1 MPVSIKSIT
10 KLSIKSIG
18 LFILVFIFA
27 LSAFYINTTIYNF
40 PKEEPF
46 KGGFIHNPYENLPDS
61 SYRANFHAH
70 TVAWK
75 KITNG
80 HNSEE
85 DLYNEYTKRGYDIV
99 GISNYH
105 KISDYVKDFSDLYI
119 PEYEHGYNV
128 LKSHY
133 LSINPDGVSY
143 FDYPLF
149 QLSSHKQKVI
159 EKLKEKNAIVA
170 MAHPK
175 FGGGRTFSDMKK
187 LVHYDF
193 TEVLNHYRI
202 SDEYWDQALSA
213 GRLTYVMGN
222 DDTHDIRKEA
232 TFRIWNIIHSNTRNT
247 DSILNHMKAGQN
259 YAVSSQNEIC
269 DNTLASC
276 LLNNTNTFEVTLTES
291 ADKIEFIGQN
301 GVVKKVL
308 ENTSKGSY
316 TFTKDDTYIRV
327 VARNVNSDLYMN
339 PLLKFDGKTVPLN
352 AMFLPEP
359 TFFLTWL
366 FRLVVIGFML
376 FLLFLIRKII
386 KR

>member
-1 MPVSIKSIT
+1 MAVSFKSFG
-10 KLSIKSIG
+10 KFSLKAMG
-18 LFILVFIFA
+18 LFLLLLIFA
-27 LSAFYINTTIYNF
+27 ISVFYVNTTIYNF
-40 PKEEPF
+40 PEEEKF
-46 KGGFIHNPYENLPDS
+46 NGKFIHNPYENLPDS

-70 TVAWK
+70 TVAWE

-105 KISDYVKDFSDLYI
+105 KISNYAEDFTDLYI

-133 LSINPDGVSY
+133 LSINPDGVSF

-149 QLSSHKQKVI
+149 QLTSHKQKVI
-159 EKLKEKNAIVA
+159 EKLKEKNAIVS

-175 FGGGRTFSDMKK
+175 FGGGRTFADMRS

-193 TEVLNHYRI
+193 TEVLNHYRV

-222 DDTHDIRKEA
+222 DDTHDIRKEP
-232 TFRIWNIIHSNTRNT
+232 TFRIWNIIYSNVRNT

-259 YAVSSQNEIC
+259 YGVNSRNEIC
-269 DNTLASC
+269 DNKLVSC
-276 LLNNTNTFEVTLTES
+276 LMKDDKTFEVKFSDTVN
-291 ADKIEFIGQN
+291 KIEFVGQDGIIKHVIDN
-301 GVVKKVL
+301 VTG
-308 ENTSKGSY
+308 GSY
-316 TFTKDDTYIRV
+316 SFKDDDTYIRV
-327 VARNVNSDLYMN
+327 VARNTNSDLYMN
-339 PLLKFDGKTVPLN
+339 PLMRFDGKTVPLN
-352 AMFLPEP
+352 STFLPEP
-359 TFFLTWL
+359 TFLLTWL
-366 FRLVVIGFML
+366 FRLVLLSFML
-376 FLLFLIRKII
+376 FLLILMRKLI